1 MTRFSKLVAVEW
13 NEGEPDSEG
22 THRSSGV
29 RSTCFRQKVD
39 PTDRM
44 PDCNGTSRQRGQPA
58 TARRTAISSDCCW
71 RQWSFWRDNM
81 RARWL
86 KVALPQE
93 ASALE
98 DAEIEFVGGKFVISN

>member
-1 MTRFSKLVAVEW
+1 
-13 NEGEPDSEG
+13 
-22 THRSSGV
+22 
-29 RSTCFRQKVD
+29 
-39 PTDRM
+39 
-44 PDCNGTSRQRGQPA
+44 
-58 TARRTAISSDCCW
+58 
-71 RQWSFWRDNM
+71 M